1 MATITHWYDLTCPF
15 CYIAQSRNAVLLARG
30 VSLDE
35 LPFQA
40 HPEIPVEGMFV
51 GARSGAM
58 YDMLAAEAE
67 QAQLPLS
74 WPDRLPN
81 SRRALAAA
89 EWVRTNHKER
99 FVEYQKAL
107 FAAHFARHEN
117 LGDDAVLLS
126 HARACHI
133 DDAALKLAMETQT
146 PLDAVSRAEADA
158 QYHGVRGTP
167 AWLVEGRLLQGLRP
181 VEEFERIAASA

>member
-35 LPFQA
+35 LPFQV
-40 HPEIPVEGMFV
+40 HPEIPVERMFV

-58 YDMLAAEAE
+58 HDMLAAEAE

-89 EWVRTNHKER
+89 E
-99 FVEYQKAL
+99 
-107 FAAHFARHEN
+107 
-117 LGDDAVLLS
+117 
-126 HARACHI
+126 
-133 DDAALKLAMETQT
+133 
-146 PLDAVSRAEADA
+146 
-158 QYHGVRGTP
+158 
-167 AWLVEGRLLQGLRP
+167 
-181 VEEFERIAASA
+181 